1 MTHNNTLTT
10 IGWATRMADSIMER
24 TPRLYNG
31 KEYQGKWS
39 YDYGVILKGFELLW
53 RQTGETKYYQFI
65 KDNMDYFVEDDG
77 SVKGYRIKEHNIDHL
92 NNGKL
97 LFVLYKET
105 GQEKYKKAA
114 ALLREQI
121 TTHPRTSEGA
131 FWHKNIYPYQIWL
144 DGLYMGS
151 PFYLEYL
158 LTFEEGRDL
167 DDVTKQFILCE
178 RHTKDVKTGL
188 LYHAW
193 DEKRVQPWCDPETG
207 LSPNFW
213 GRSLGWYVMALVDVL
228 EILPKEHSDY
238 SELARI
244 LTDTLTALRKFQDT
258 NTGVWYQVVDMGG
271 CKGNY
276 LEASASSMITYAI
289 AKGIRIGVL
298 DAQWLKVLDRAYQGL
313 ITEFVTETK
322 DGWVNLNKNCQV
334 AGLGGEDRRDGTYVY
349 YISEP
354 IITND
359 QKGLGAFLLACGEY
373 EYLQRSDANKGRE

>member
-1 MTHNNTLTT
+1 MTHNNTLAT
-10 IGWATRMADSIMER
+10 IGWAIRMADSIMER

-53 RQTGETKYYQFI
+53 RQTGENKYYQFI
-65 KDNMDYFVEDDG
+65 KDNMDYFVKDDG
-77 SVKGYRIKEHNIDHL
+77 SVKGYRINEHNIDHL

-158 LTFEEGRDL
+158 LTFEKERDL

-178 RHTKDVKTGL
+178 RHTKDAKTGL

-207 LSPNFW
+207 LSLNFW

-228 EILPKEHSDY
+228 AMLPKEHADY

-244 LTDTLTALRKFQDT
+244 LTDTLTALRKYQDT

-298 DAQWLKVLDRAYQGL
+298 DAEWFTTLDRAYQGL

-322 DGWVNLNKNCQV
+322 NGWVNLNKNCQV
-334 AGLGGEDRRDGTYVY
+334 AGLGGEDRRDGTYAY

-359 QKGLGAFLLACGEY
+359 QKGLGGFLLACGEY
-373 EYLQRSDANKGRE
+373 EYLQRSSAMRGSE